1 LRTTGPVTEATPVA
15 APVAARDAAADL
27 DAKRRRRRKVRR
39 PRSRSRV
46 TIRHVSVLTV
56 GKVSLIFY
64 LIVVAVIVV
73 ASVLLWYAAN
83 AFGTLPSIEKSIK
96 TLFDLKSFT
105 LHPTTVAKYT
115 AVAGGVIGVAGTIA
129 NILAALM
136 YNLICDIVGGI
147 RLDVEAEDQD

>member
-1 LRTTGPVTEATPVA
+1 MPSAGRG
-15 APVAARDAAADL
+15 ARSD
-27 DAKRRRRRKVRR
+27 VRR
-39 PRSRSRV
+39 TRSRMTV
-46 TIRHVSVLTV
+46 RHVSVVTV

-64 LIVVAVIVV
+64 LLVVAVIVV

-115 AVAGGVIGVAGTIA
+115 AAAGGVIGVAGTIA

-147 RLDVEAEDQD
+147 RVDVEAEARD